1 MNLEDFKLDLDA
13 KLAAM
18 TDDQL
23 RAELEQVGCIFDEP
37 WLNPCLDELD
47 LISVSN
53 SESGTF
59 EAAESNELALAA

>member
-1 MNLEDFKLDLDA
+1 MNLEEFKLDLEA

-23 RAELEQVGCIFDEP
+23 RTELEQAGCVFAEP
-37 WLNPCLDELD
+37 WLDQSLDDLEL
-47 LISVSN
+47 IAVNN

-59 EAAESNELALAA
+59 EAYESNELALAA